1 MSYLTTIIDGV
12 SYKCVLILLDEEIDF
27 NTIRYENGKYIKNN
41 TIIGKTYNYQPYVVK
56 QIYDY
61 RPFVILPL
69 YLLSVIVIK
78 RYYPYG
84 WSNMISISSDKIYNI
99 LEEMKKK
106 NVYVDISYHI
116 NKINKICDIFDYE
129 IDYVN

>member
-84 WSNMISISSDKIYNI
+84 WSNRISISSDKIYNI

-106 NVYVDISYHI
+106 NVDVDISYHI